1 LADSLKSEFGESV
14 AIRPGKSGQFD
25 VLADG
30 KLIFSKSQAGRF
42 PLEGEVEDIFGALKS
57 K

>member
-1 LADSLKSEFGESV
+1 LTS
-14 AIRPGKSGQFD
+14 GKTGQFD

-30 KLIFSKSQAGRF
+30 KLIFSKATAGRF
-42 PLEGEVEDIFGALKS
+42 PLEGEVEAAFAKLQK